1 VNFVSKL
8 FRDELQLAIDLFR
21 KPSQLT
27 DLEALAQTIQNLI
40 LIDPGTYPSDPLL
53 GVGITNYL
61 FELMDTVTLN
71 EIQNKID
78 DQLTKYILHESV
90 TINTNISEV
99 STGSTKLNAILIK
112 VELYSVDNDTKS
124 EMSFVVSGNTTN
136 KKTISKI
143 IL

>member
-1 VNFVSKL
+1 MNFVSKL

-40 LIDPGTYPSDPLL
+40 LVDPGTYPSDPLL